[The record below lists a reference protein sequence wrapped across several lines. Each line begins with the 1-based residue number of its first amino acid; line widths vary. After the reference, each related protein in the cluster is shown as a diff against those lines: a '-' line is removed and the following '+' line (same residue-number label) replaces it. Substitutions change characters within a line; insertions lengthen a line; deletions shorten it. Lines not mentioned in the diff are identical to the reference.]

1 MSTGLVAGKFDPPH
15 RGHALLI
22 DTARIKNARVIVL
35 VFDYKEQIV
44 PVKQRVAW
52 LREIHPGVDVR
63 VLPTFNYLRLTPE
76 DAKVEAA
83 HVREL
88 LGEPVGVL
96 YTSEDYGAMIAAE
109 LGAVHFMVDRER
121 TMVPITGTM
130 VRRSPATMLQWLE
143 PCVRAHFIPRVC
155 VVGAESTGKS
165 TLCGRLAAHYDTAW
179 AHEYGREYALEKAKD
194 GRLGHW
200 SENEFAHI
208 AFEQQRREDDL
219 ARRANRVLLCDTDA
233 LASRVWCERYLG
245 REPVHWPLPPSR
257 IGLYLMPYP
266 DVAFVADEIRDG
278 EHRRLWMHERL
289 LEVMGQTGRPIVV
302 LQGTFEERDAQAIE
316 AIDALL
322 EHEVRQL

>member
-35 VFDYKEQIV
+35 VFDYAGQTV
-44 PVKQRVAW
+44 PVAQRVGW

-88 LGEPVGVL
+88 LGEPVDVL

-121 TMVPITGTM
+121 AMVPITGTM
-130 VRRSPATMLQWLE
+130 VRRSPAMMLQWLE
-143 PCVRAHFIPRVC
+143 PCVRAHFVPRVC
-155 VVGAESTGKS
+155 VAGAESTGKS
-165 TLCGRLAAHYDTAW
+165 TLCERLAAHYGTVW
-179 AHEYGREYALEKAKD
+179 AHEYGREYALEKAQD
-194 GRLGHW
+194 GGLRHW

-219 ARRANRVLLCDTDA
+219 AREAKGVLLCDTDA
-233 LASRVWCERYLG
+233 LAPRVWCERYIG
-245 REPVHWPLPPSR
+245 REPGHWPVPPSR
-257 IGLYLMPYP
+257 IALYLVPYP
-266 DVAFVADEIRDG
+266 DVAFVADKIRDG

-289 LEVMGQTGRPIVV
+289 LDVMEQTGRPIVV
-302 LQGTFEERDAQAIE
+302 LQGTFEEREAQAIE

-322 EHEVRQL
+322 AHEVKQR